1 MNNYKNMIDLGT
13 IFSGIKTA
21 ISLTDKVLPKKG
33 TRINDKILAVTAM
46 QRAINATE
54 AYLTTSNRNYKP
66 NDTLSNLWLEAFT
79 AMIKID
85 KKLAFSLRQKSKFWS
100 NPQKWIKQDGAM
112 ELIPDLQEL
121 NEKCEMILIELEKR
135 K

>member
-1 MNNYKNMIDLGT
+1 MIELGT
-13 IFSGIKTA
+13 IFSGIRTA
-21 ISLTDKVLPKKG
+21 ISLTGKVLPKKG
-33 TRINDKILAVTAM
+33 TRINDKIIAVTAM

-66 NDTLSNLWLEAFT
+66 NDTLSNLWLEGFT

-85 KKLAFSLRQKSKFWS
+85 KELALGLRQKSKFWS